1 MPANLPPQ
9 YKEAENRFRQ
19 AKSAPDK
26 ITALEEMLAIM
37 PKHKG
42 TEHLRGDLKR
52 RLAKLRGEAQ
62 KKSAKHGYSIHVEK
76 EGAGQ
81 VALVGPPNS
90 GKSSLL
96 ARLTRAAPE
105 IADYPF
111 TTRKPL
117 PGMME
122 YENIQFQLVDLP
134 PVSPEYTESWVFSIV
149 RNSDLLLLLIDLK
162 NADPLSQ
169 IENLKTCLQ
178 QAKIELNESLN
189 PTELPEGYIAK
200 KAILIANKLEG
211 EEALEPYEILREL
224 YAPEFTLL
232 GISIKEGHH
241 LDELKQKIFEVLHI
255 LRVYTKVPGKEADL
269 TEPIVLP
276 IGSTITDTALSIH
289 KDFAHNLKFARV
301 WGREKFPGQ
310 KVQRDYLVQE
320 GDVIEFHI

>member
-19 AKSAPDK
+19 AKSIPDK
-26 ITALEEMLAIM
+26 IIALEEMLAIM

-62 KKSAKHGYSIHVEK
+62 KKTAKHGYSVHVEK

-81 VALVGPPNS
+81 IALVGPPNS

-96 ARLTRAAPE
+96 AKLTRALPE

-122 YENIQFQLVDLP
+122 FENIQFQLVDLP
-134 PVSPEYTESWVFSIV
+134 PVAPEYTESWVFSII
-149 RNSDLLLLLIDLK
+149 RNSDLLLLLIDLQHE
-162 NADPLSQ
+162 DPLTQ
-169 IENLKTCLQ
+169 TETLKKCLQ
-178 QAKIELNESLN
+178 MAKIELNESLD
-189 PTELPEGYIAK
+189 PVKLPEGCIVK
-200 KAILIANKLEG
+200 KAMLVANKLEG
-211 EEALEPYEILREL
+211 SEAQEKCEMLQEL
-224 YAPEFTLL
+224 YAQEFLTM
-232 GISIKEGHH
+232 GISIREGYH
-241 LDELKQKIFEVLHI
+241 LDELKQKIYTLFGI

-269 TEPIVLP
+269 TEPVVLA
-276 IGSTITDTALSIH
+276 IGSTITDAARSIH
-289 KDFAHNLKFARV
+289 KDFASNLKFAKI
-301 WGREKFPGQ
+301 WGKDKFPGQ

-320 GDVIEFHI
+320 GDIIEFHI